1 MNKTLS
7 ALILAATALALPLGA
22 SAAALEKPAQDALQR
37 ALEDEYHAEAFYEAV
52 MAKFGEVRPF
62 VNIIEAERR
71 HASMLADVMKTYGLD
86 VPKNTQIGSAEMK
99 AAVPATLG
107 DACRMGVD
115 AEIANRDLYQKALLP
130 AAVGHADIRAVFERL
145 SAASDN
151 NHLPAF
157 QRCAARN

>member
-1 MNKTLS
+1 MNKTIS
-7 ALILAATALALPLGA
+7 ALILAVVPVALPL
-22 SAAALEKPAQDALQR
+22 SAVAGALEKPAEAALQR
-37 ALEDEYHAEAFYEAV
+37 ALEDEYHAEAFYDAV

-71 HASMLADVMKTYGLD
+71 HASMLADAMKTYDLN
-86 VPKNTQIGSAEMK
+86 VPKNRQIGSAEMK

-107 DACRMGVD
+107 EACRMGVA
-115 AEIANRDLYQKALLP
+115 AEIANRDLYRKELLP
-130 AAVGHADIRAVFERL
+130 AVTGHADIATVFERL

>member
-1 MNKTLS
+1 MNKTIS
-7 ALILAATALALPLGA
+7 ALILAAVAVALPL
-22 SAAALEKPAQDALQR
+22 SAVAGALEKPAEAALQR
-37 ALEDEYHAEAFYEAV
+37 ALEDEYHAEAFYDAV

-99 AAVPATLG
+99 ATVPATLG
-107 DACRMGVD
+107 EACRMGGD
-115 AEIANRDLYQKALLP
+115 AEIANRDLYRKELLP
-130 AAVGHADIRAVFERL
+130 AAAGHADIATVFERL